1 MDYLRSHNH
10 PDCCS
15 FHRDSLVRHWAIH
28 RSQDG
33 PPPSHA
39 RRTPQA
45 CLRCARL
52 KQRCEGGLPC
62 PRCVRQ
68 HGRCEYRQVAA
79 PPSARESSTPRASQE
94 DNVDDDD
101 VAVGEFE
108 QADILGAE
116 GRRTHFRGPFAAGEP
131 FISPPASSC
140 LQMLP
145 DAPSTATRAAANST
159 AEPSEL
165 VSNIDPQP
173 SSNSG
178 PASWTMDDCLKGP
191 SLSSGVDVDDQF
203 LFEWLGPSTMGFPF
217 CSMGEVDD
225 LHTHYRVLGDSVDVP
240 QERSLEGAPLL
251 DRARTQTRQTVN
263 CPSDEVNAPPVDR
276 NQHLCPRPRPKL
288 NNSPCPEFPKASP
301 EQLQVAETEVFGHIT
316 QLSERSIQDL
326 RSFYYEQCET
336 EAPSFIST
344 DILHAFVELYLEY
357 FDHTFPFLHISTV
370 RGPDL
375 PWVLLIGVAA
385 VGGQYS
391 QVPDAPQYCLV
402 LQELLGRA
410 IQAHVRGSHSTCAPF
425 FR

>member
-1 MDYLRSHNH
+1 MVGLFEISQSILTL
-10 PDCCS
+10 S
-15 FHRDSLVRHWAIH
+15 FYRDSLVRHWAIH

-33 PPPSHA
+33 PPPSYA

-68 HGRCEYRQVAA
+68 HGRCEYRQGAA
-79 PPSARESSTPRASQE
+79 PPSARESSTPRASLE
-94 DNVDDDD
+94 ENVDDEA
-101 VAVGEFE
+101 AVDAFD
-108 QADILGAE
+108 QADISSAE
-116 GRRTHFRGPFAAGEP
+116 GRRNHFRESLAAGEP
-131 FISPPASSC
+131 FISPPASSS
-140 LQMLP
+140 LQLLP
-145 DAPSTATRAAANST
+145 DPPSIVTRAAANT
-159 AEPSEL
+159 AADRSEL
-165 VSNIDPQP
+165 VSSIDPQP

-178 PASWTMDDCLKGP
+178 PASWTMDDCLTGP

-240 QERSLEGAPLL
+240 QERNLDGAPLS
-251 DRARTQTRQTVN
+251 DRARTQTRQTVDRL
-263 CPSDEVNAPPVDR
+263 SDEINAPPVDR
-276 NQHLCPRPRPKL
+276 NHHLGPRPRPKL
-288 NNSPCPEFPKASP
+288 NDSPCPEFPKASP

-316 QLSERSIQDL
+316 QLPEHSIQDL
-326 RSFYYEQCET
+326 RLFYREQCET
-336 EAPSFIST
+336 AASSFIST

-357 FDHTFPFLHISTV
+357 FDHTFPFLHISTL

-410 IQAHVRGSHSTCAPF
+410 IQAHVRGSHFTCAPF